1 MGQPSFRRT
10 LLVFVGLQL
19 GQVMSSIDGT
29 IVATALPTIAGD
41 IGGFSRSTWVVTAY
55 ALAMVASMPIYGKLG
70 DLYGRRRVL
79 LSAIAIFLIGS
90 MACGS
95 AQTMD
100 QLLVARFV
108 QGLGSGG
115 LGALAMATVADIVPA
130 RQLGRWLGYQGVI
143 YAVASAI
150 GPIVGGL
157 FVDHLSW
164 RWAFLINLPIGL
176 LAAAIV
182 ATKLQLAYRRI
193 PHAIDWSGSVLLTGG
208 LSLFVV
214 LATLGGHEIPWG
226 SARALGAGAGL
237 ALISV
242 LFVRRERRAPEP
254 VLPLALFRNPVLRVA
269 TGINFTS
276 GLLLWCGIFF
286 VPQFVQQVRE
296 VSPTRSGLVLM
307 PLMFGAALGT
317 LVTGRLVAR
326 TGRYRTWPIAGSVL
340 MTVAMVL
347 LAGLGEGS
355 PVLAAALSALLL
367 GTGAGFVMQP
377 SLLAAQN
384 GADSS
389 QLGTATSTTLLFR
402 TLGNTV
408 GIPVFGGILNAGLSG
423 TGLSPADVAGALR
436 PVFAVAVLVG
446 LASTVV
452 ALRLPERPLRER
464 TAFEE
469 ESDERSTVAGPEGT
483 LLAEAAEGP
492 MSLLAPP
499 SGRSHRLDQM

>member
-1 MGQPSFRRT
+1 MGQQSFRRT

-79 LSAIAIFLIGS
+79 LAAIAIFLLGS
-90 MACGS
+90 MACGT

-100 QLLVARFV
+100 QLLGARFV
-108 QGLGSGG
+108 QGLGGGG
-115 LGALAMATVADIVPA
+115 LGAVAMATVADIVPA

-143 YAVASAI
+143 YAVASAV
-150 GPIVGGL
+150 GPVVGGL

-176 LAAAIV
+176 LAALIV
-182 ATKLQLAYRRI
+182 ATRLRLPYRRI
-193 PHAIDWSGSVLLTGG
+193 PHAIDWPGSVLLTTG
-208 LSLFVV
+208 LALFVL
-214 LATLGGHEIPWG
+214 LATLGGREVPWT
-226 SARALGAGAGL
+226 SVQAVTAGAGL
-237 ALISV
+237 VVLTH

-254 VLPLALFRNPVLRVA
+254 VLPLQLFANPVLRVA
-269 TGINFTS
+269 AGVNFTS

-326 TGRYRTWPIAGSVL
+326 TGRYRTWPIAGGVL
-340 MTVAMVL
+340 MTAAMLLLVSLDQRSSIATAAVAAV
-347 LAGLGEGS
+347 
-355 PVLAAALSALLL
+355 LL

-384 GADSS
+384 GAEPRE
-389 QLGTATSTTLLFR
+389 LGIATSTTLLFR
-402 TLGNTV
+402 TLGNTI
-408 GIPVFGGILNAGLSG
+408 GIPIFGGILNAGLHG
-423 TGLSPADVAGALR
+423 TDLDPIDVAAALR
-436 PVFAVAVLVG
+436 PVFALAVLVG
-446 LASTVV
+446 IASTFV
-452 ALRLPERPLRER
+452 AWRLPERPLREH
-464 TAFEE
+464 TAY
-469 ESDERSTVAGPEGT
+469 DEPLPTVTSVPPAAVVPT
-483 LLAEAAEGP
+483 EA
-492 MSLLAPP
+492 
-499 SGRSHRLDQM
+499 

>member
-1 MGQPSFRRT
+1 MTDGSRSGSAGPTFRRT
-10 LLVFVGLQL
+10 LVIFIGLQL

-41 IGGFSRSTWVVTAY
+41 IGGFSRSTWVITAY

-79 LSAIAIFLIGS
+79 LVAIGIFLVGS
-90 MACGS
+90 VACGT

-108 QGLGSGG
+108 QGIGGGG
-115 LGALAMATVADIVPA
+115 LGAVAMATVADIVPA

-150 GPIVGGL
+150 GPVVGGL
-157 FVDHLSW
+157 FVEHLSW

-176 LAAAIV
+176 LAATIV
-182 ATKLQLAYRRI
+182 STKLRLPYRRV
-193 PHAIDWSGSVLLTGG
+193 PHAIDWSGSVLLTSG
-208 LSLFVV
+208 LALFVV
-214 LATLGGHEIPWG
+214 LATLGGHEIAWLSVP
-226 SARALGAGAGL
+226 AIAAMLGLVAMA
-237 ALISV
+237 S
-242 LFVRRERRAPEP
+242 LFLRRERRAPEP
-254 VLPLALFRNPVLRVA
+254 VLPLRLFANPVLRVA
-269 TGINFTS
+269 AGVNFTS

-317 LVTGRLVAR
+317 LVTGRLVVR
-326 TGRYRTWPIAGSVL
+326 TGRYRRWPIVGSVL
-340 MTVAMVL
+340 MTAAMVL
-347 LAGLGEGS
+347 LASLDEAS
-355 PVLAAALSALLL
+355 SVTVAALAALLL

-384 GADSS
+384 GVEPGE
-389 QLGTATSTTLLFR
+389 LGTATSTALLFR

-408 GIPVFGGILNAGLSG
+408 GIPVFGGIPNAGLAG
-423 TGLSPADVAGALR
+423 AVLSPTNVASALR
-436 PVFAVAVLVG
+436 PVFVVAGLVG
-446 LASTVV
+446 VASFVI
-452 ALRLPERPLRER
+452 ARRLPERPLREQ
-464 TAFEE
+464 TAFEQ
-469 ESDERSTVAGPEGT
+469 ERDAAAAAPSA
-483 LLAEAAEGP
+483 LLSPGD
-492 MSLLAPP
+492 
-499 SGRSHRLDQM
+499 G

>member
-1 MGQPSFRRT
+1 MGNGVTTTDMGRSHMGQQSFRRT
-10 LLVFVGLQL
+10 LLLFVGLQL

-55 ALAMVASMPIYGKLG
+55 ALAMVASMPIYGRLG

-79 LSAIAIFLIGS
+79 LSAIAIFLTGS

-95 AQTMD
+95 ARTMD

-108 QGLGSGG
+108 QGLGGGG

-143 YAVASAI
+143 YAVASAV
-150 GPIVGGL
+150 GPILGGL
-157 FVDHLSW
+157 FVEHLSW
-164 RWAFLINLPIGL
+164 RWAFLVNLPIGL
-176 LAAAIV
+176 SAAAVV
-182 ATKLQLAYRRI
+182 ATKLRLPYRRI

-242 LFVRRERRAPEP
+242 LFVRREHRAPEP
-254 VLPLALFRNPVLRVA
+254 VLPLALFRNPVLRAA
-269 TGINFTS
+269 TAINFAA

-286 VPQFVQQVRE
+286 IPQFVQQVRE

-317 LVTGRLVAR
+317 LVTGRLVVR

-347 LAGLGEGS
+347 LAGLDEGS

-367 GTGAGFVMQP
+367 GTGVGFVMQP

-384 GADSS
+384 GTDPG

-423 TGLSPADVAGALR
+423 TGLSPGDVSGALR
-436 PVFAVAVLVG
+436 PVFAVAVVVG
-446 LASTVV
+446 LASIVV

-464 TAFEE
+464 TAFEGPG
-469 ESDERSTVAGPEGT
+469 DRSTVTGPDGT
-483 LLAEAAEGP
+483 LLAEA
-492 MSLLAPP
+492 
-499 SGRSHRLDQM
+499 

>member
-1 MGQPSFRRT
+1 MGQQSFRRT

-55 ALAMVASMPIYGKLG
+55 SLAMVASMPIYGKLG
-70 DLYGRRRVL
+70 DLYGRRRIL
-79 LSAIAIFLIGS
+79 LSAIAIFLVGS

-95 AQTMD
+95 VQTMD

-108 QGLGSGG
+108 QGLGGGG
-115 LGALAMATVADIVPA
+115 LGALSMATVADIVPA

-208 LSLFVV
+208 LSLFVL

-242 LFVRRERRAPEP
+242 LFLRRERRAPEP

-317 LVTGRLVAR
+317 LVTGQLVAR

-347 LAGLGEGS
+347 LAGLDEGS

-367 GTGAGFVMQP
+367 GIGAGFVMQP

-384 GADSS
+384 GADPS

-436 PVFAVAVLVG
+436 PVFAVAVVVG
-446 LASTVV
+446 LVSIVV

-464 TAFEE
+464 TAFEVGVAR
-469 ESDERSTVAGPEGT
+469 ERV
-483 LLAEAAEGP
+483 LLQT
-492 MSLLAPP
+492 APP
-499 SGRSHRLDQM
+499 DPEVIR

>member
-1 MGQPSFRRT
+1 MGQQTFRRT
-10 LLVFVGLQL
+10 LLVFVGLQM

-29 IVATALPTIAGD
+29 IVATALPTIAED

-55 ALAMVASMPIYGKLG
+55 ALAMVASMPVYGKLG

-79 LSAIAIFLIGS
+79 LAAIAIFLVGS

-100 QLLVARFV
+100 QLLVARFL
-108 QGLGSGG
+108 QGLGGGG
-115 LGALAMATVADIVPA
+115 LGAVAMATVADIVPA

-143 YAVASAI
+143 YAVASGV
-150 GPIVGGL
+150 GPVVGGL
-157 FVDHLSW
+157 FVEHLSW

-176 LAAAIV
+176 GAALIV
-182 ATKLQLAYRRI
+182 STKLRLPYRRI
-193 PHAIDWSGSVLLTGG
+193 PHAIDWSGSILLTGG
-208 LSLFVV
+208 LSLFVL
-214 LATLGGHEIPWG
+214 LATLGGREIPWR
-226 SARALGAGAGL
+226 SLGAGAAGA
-237 ALISV
+237 ALLLIAG

-254 VLPLALFRNPVLRVA
+254 VLPLRLFANPVLRVA
-269 TGINFTS
+269 AGVNFTS

-326 TGRYRTWPIAGSVL
+326 TGRYRTWPIAGGVL
-340 MTVAMVL
+340 MT
-347 LAGLGEGS
+347 
-355 PVLAAALSALLL
+355 AAALLLVSLDERSSILMAALAAVLL

-384 GADSS
+384 GVDPDE
-389 QLGTATSTTLLFR
+389 LGTATSTALLCR

-408 GIPVFGGILNAGLSG
+408 GIPIFGGILNAGLAG
-423 TGLSPADVAGALR
+423 GGLAPTEVAAALR
-436 PVFAVAVLVG
+436 PVFALAVVVG
-446 LASTVV
+446 IASTLV
-452 ALRLPERPLRER
+452 AWRLPERPLREH
-464 TAFEE
+464 TAF
-469 ESDERSTVAGPEGT
+469 DDPGRGTVVVPPATVVP
-483 LLAEAAEGP
+483 AEA
-492 MSLLAPP
+492 
-499 SGRSHRLDQM
+499 

>member
-1 MGQPSFRRT
+1 MAQQSFRRT

-70 DLYGRRRVL
+70 DLFGRRRVL
-79 LSAIAIFLIGS
+79 LSAIAIFLMGS
-90 MACGS
+90 VACGL

-108 QGLGSGG
+108 QGLGGGG
-115 LGALAMATVADIVPA
+115 LGAVAMATVADIVPA

-150 GPIVGGL
+150 GPVVGGL

-164 RWAFLINLPIGL
+164 RWAFLINLPIGS
-176 LAAAIV
+176 LAALIV
-182 ATKLQLAYRRI
+182 ILWLRLPYRRVA
-193 PHAIDWSGSVLLTGG
+193 HAIDWSGSVLLTSG
-208 LSLFVV
+208 LALFVV
-214 LATLGGHEIPWG
+214 LATLGGREIPWASG
-226 SARALGAGAGL
+226 RSLGAGT
-237 ALISV
+237 ALVLIGA
-242 LFVRRERRAPEP
+242 LFVWRERRAREP
-254 VLPLALFRNPVLRVA
+254 VLPLRLFANPVLRVA

-286 VPQFVQQVRE
+286 VPQFVQQVRG

-317 LVTGRLVAR
+317 LITGRLVVR
-326 TGRYRTWPIAGSVL
+326 TGRYRAWPITGSL
-340 MTVAMVL
+340 MMTLAMAL
-347 LAGLGEGS
+347 LATMDEGS
-355 PVLAAALSALLL
+355 PVIVAAFGSLLL

-384 GADSS
+384 GAEPRE
-389 QLGTATSTTLLFR
+389 LGTATSTTLLFR
-402 TLGNTV
+402 TLGNTI
-408 GIPVFGGILNAGLSG
+408 GIPIFGGILNAGLAG
-423 TGLSPADVAGALR
+423 TDLGAADVASALR
-436 PVFAVAVLVG
+436 PVFLLAVVVG
-446 LASTVV
+446 IVSTVV
-452 ALRLPERPLRER
+452 ALHLPERPLREH
-464 TAFEE
+464 TAYDGPPAPAL
-469 ESDERSTVAGPEGT
+469 SVAAP
-483 LLAEAAEGP
+483 AAV
-492 MSLLAPP
+492 
-499 SGRSHRLDQM
+499 DV

>member
-1 MGQPSFRRT
+1 MGQQTFRRT

-55 ALAMVASMPIYGKLG
+55 ALAMVASMPVYGKLG

-79 LSAIAIFLIGS
+79 LAAITIFLLGS
-90 MACGS
+90 MACGT

-100 QLLVARFV
+100 QLHGARFV
-108 QGLGSGG
+108 QGLGGGG
-115 LGALAMATVADIVPA
+115 LGAVAMATVADIVPA

-150 GPIVGGL
+150 GPVVGGL

-176 LAAAIV
+176 LAALIV
-182 ATKLQLAYRRI
+182 ATKLRLPYRRI
-193 PHAIDWSGSVLLTGG
+193 PHAIDWSGSALLTSG
-208 LSLFVV
+208 LALFVL
-214 LATLGGHEIPWG
+214 LATLGGREIPWG
-226 SARALGAGAGL
+226 SLRAAAALAGL
-237 ALISV
+237 LLIAV

-254 VLPLALFRNPVLRVA
+254 VLPLRLFANPVLRVA
-269 TGINFTS
+269 AGINFTS

-326 TGRYRTWPIAGSVL
+326 TGRYRTWPIAGGVL
-340 MTVAMVL
+340 MTTAMLL
-347 LAGLGEGS
+347 LASLDQRS
-355 PVLAAALSALLL
+355 SISTAALAAILL

-384 GADSS
+384 GVEPRE
-389 QLGTATSTTLLFR
+389 LGTATSTALLFR

-408 GIPVFGGILNAGLSG
+408 GIPVFGGILNAGLHG
-423 TGLSPADVAGALR
+423 TDLGPADVAGALR

-446 LASTVV
+446 VTSTLV
-452 ALRLPERPLRER
+452 AWRLPERPLCEH
-464 TAFEE
+464 TAF
-469 ESDERSTVAGPEGT
+469 DGPQPEAASVPPAAVVP
-483 LLAEAAEGP
+483 AEA
-492 MSLLAPP
+492 
-499 SGRSHRLDQM
+499 

>member
-1 MGQPSFRRT
+1 MSQPGQSFRRT

-41 IGGFSRSTWVVTAY
+41 LGGFSRSTWVVTAY

-79 LSAIAIFLIGS
+79 LVAIGIFLIGS

-95 AQTMD
+95 AQSMD
-100 QLLVARFV
+100 QLLGARFL
-108 QGLGSGG
+108 QGLGGGG
-115 LGALAMATVADIVPA
+115 LGAVAMATVADIVPA

-150 GPIVGGL
+150 GPVIGGL
-157 FVDHLSW
+157 FVEHLSW

-182 ATKLQLAYRRI
+182 ATRLRLPYRRV
-193 PHAIDWSGSVLLTGG
+193 PHAIDWSGSVLLTSG
-208 LSLFVV
+208 LALFVL
-214 LATLGGHEIPWG
+214 LATLGGREIPWG
-226 SARALGAGAGL
+226 SSRSILAGAGL
-237 ALISV
+237 VMLAS
-242 LFVRRERRAPEP
+242 LFIARERRAREP
-254 VLPLALFRNPVLRVA
+254 VLPLSLFANPVLRA
-269 TGINFTS
+269 AAGINFTS

-286 VPQFVQQVRE
+286 VPQFVQQVKD

-326 TGRYRTWPIAGSVL
+326 TGRYRTWPIAGGVL
-340 MTVAMVL
+340 MTIAMVL
-347 LAGLGEGS
+347 LATLDQS
-355 PVLAAALSALLL
+355 SSILTAALSALLL

-384 GADSS
+384 GAAPRE
-389 QLGTATSTTLLFR
+389 LGTATSTTLLFR

-408 GIPVFGGILNAGLSG
+408 GIPVFGGILNAGLAG
-423 TGLSPADVAGALR
+423 ADLTGADVAAALR
-436 PVFAVAVLVG
+436 PVFGVAVLVG
-446 LASTVV
+446 VVSTIV
-452 ALRLPERPLRER
+452 ALRLPERPLREH
-464 TAFEE
+464 TAFEQLP
-469 ESDERSTVAGPEGT
+469 DIPAAAVLATGPGT
-483 LLAEAAEGP
+483 A
-492 MSLLAPP
+492 
-499 SGRSHRLDQM
+499 

>member
-1 MGQPSFRRT
+1 MGQQSFRRT

-29 IVATALPTIAGD
+29 IVATALPTIAED
-41 IGGFSRSTWVVTAY
+41 LGGFSRSTWVVTAY

-79 LSAIAIFLIGS
+79 LSAIAIFLLGS
-90 MACGS
+90 MACGV

-100 QLLVARFV
+100 QLLAARFL
-108 QGLGSGG
+108 QGLGGGG

-182 ATKLQLAYRRI
+182 ATKLQLPYRRI

-226 SARALGAGAGL
+226 SARALGAGVGL

-347 LAGLGEGS
+347 LAGLDEGS
-355 PVLAAALSALLL
+355 PVVAAALSALLL

-384 GADSS
+384 GADPS

-423 TGLSPADVAGALR
+423 TGRSPADVAGALR

-446 LASTVV
+446 VVSTIV

-464 TAFEE
+464 TALE
-469 ESDERSTVAGPEGT
+469 ESDERSTVAGLEGT
-483 LLAEAAEGP
+483 RLADA
-492 MSLLAPP
+492 
-499 SGRSHRLDQM
+499 